1 MAKTII
7 TTDFPT
13 PEEVA
18 AYLGIPDKR
27 VAELNAL
34 IDEIRKEQ
42 AAKKIAKRK
51 AAARAKKK

>member
-1 MAKTII
+1 MAKSII

-18 AYLGIPDKR
+18 AYLGIPPKR

-34 IDEIRKEQ
+34 IDANR
-42 AAKKIAKRK
+42 AAMAKKK
-51 AAARAKKK
+51 AARRKVSTRAKKK

>member
-1 MAKTII
+1 MAKSII

-34 IDEIRKEQ
+34 FVKIQQKQ
-42 AAKKIAKRK
+42 AKTAKRK
-51 AAARAKKK
+51 VSTRGKKK